1 MKNLLIILSI
11 LLLSSP
17 VIGQSKETCYVRVE
31 GSKEFNLNLFSQI
44 SKSLISQY
52 FKPIKNIPPSG
63 ISIDSCVYELTVT
76 KEGDTTFV
84 VFSGEDLNSYGD
96 SKLYG
101 SDGFQQ
107 SLLKSLY
114 RSLRDKRKL
123 ICEDYG
129 TLLEECGGVVVQD
142 VPKKVEPKVVEKKV
156 TILRVEPKIVVE
168 KNGKGILYYR
178 KVNGES
184 GWYKSGDDKKD
195 GKYVGEIGNKVPNGQ
210 GTMTFPNG
218 RKYLGKWKDGKRNG
232 QGTSINP
239 NGRKYVGD
247 WKEGSQWNGNGY
259 DKNGYLKIKYVN
271 GKRIRP

>member
-1 MKNLLIILSI
+1 M
-11 LLLSSP
+11 
-17 VIGQSKETCYVRVE
+17 
-31 GSKEFNLNLFSQI
+31 
-44 SKSLISQY
+44 
-52 FKPIKNIPPSG
+52 
-63 ISIDSCVYELTVT
+63 
-76 KEGDTTFV
+76 
-84 VFSGEDLNSYGD
+84 NSYGD

-156 TILRVEPKIVVE
+156 TIPRVEPKIVVE